1 MIAINEKREVV
12 REIQRFLYELSLRF
26 DHLPV
31 VYPDG
36 DYGPQTRRAVMAFQE
51 HEGLRQTGE
60 VDYATWEALYRL
72 YRGTFDFRTR
82 EADPSVAYAGLPLR
96 LGSRGYAVFLL
107 RAALGELS
115 RFYPTLPPLAPTS
128 LFQRSTELAVR
139 ALQRVY
145 RIEPDGVVDVALW
158 NRIFEDVDSKQTA
171 EADRNALSGRDY
183 PEIYDPGN

>member
-1 MIAINEKREVV
+1 MIAINQKREVV

-26 DHLPV
+26 AWLPA

-36 DYGPQTRRAVMAFQE
+36 DYGPQTRRAVVAFQ
-51 HEGLRQTGE
+51 GYRNLPQTGE
-60 VDYATWEALYRL
+60 VDYATWEALYDQ
-72 YRGTFDFRTR
+72 YRTTFDFRTR
-82 EADPSVAYAGLPLR
+82 EADPSVAYEGLPLKV
-96 LGSRGYAVFLL
+96 GSRGYSVFLL

-128 LFQRSTELAVR
+128 LFQHSTEQAVR

-145 RIEPDGVVDVALW
+145 RTEPSGVVDVALW

-171 EADRNALSGRDY
+171 EADRNATAGGEY